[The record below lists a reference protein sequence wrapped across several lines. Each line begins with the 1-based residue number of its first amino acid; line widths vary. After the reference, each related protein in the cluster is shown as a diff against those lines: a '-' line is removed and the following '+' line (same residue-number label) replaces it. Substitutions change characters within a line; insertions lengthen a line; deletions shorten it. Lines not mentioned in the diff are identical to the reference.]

1 MNEEEYILN
10 LENNEDDEYIL
21 NLEEDEDIL
30 Y

>member
-10 LENNEDDEYIL
+10 LENDEDDEYIL